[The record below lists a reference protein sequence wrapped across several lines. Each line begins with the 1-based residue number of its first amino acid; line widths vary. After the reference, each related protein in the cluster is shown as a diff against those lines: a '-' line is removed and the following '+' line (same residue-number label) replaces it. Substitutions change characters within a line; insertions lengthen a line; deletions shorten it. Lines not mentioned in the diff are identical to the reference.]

1 MGKMQSNIV
10 TETALAAADNEGVS
24 INKDKSGRALW
35 RDSNSSQATQRIVVQ
50 RSRWQR
56 MARTILLGATT
67 ALASVVWVAQ
77 QYGVA
82 VTDSL
87 AFLGS
92 SFLFVVGLIGI
103 ALAIACLLWL
113 LRKLFSGG

>member
-1 MGKMQSNIV
+1 MQSDIV
-10 TETALAAADNEGVS
+10 TETVTAAADNEDVL
-24 INKDKSGRALW
+24 INRNESDRVVR
-35 RDSNSSQATQRIVVQ
+35 RDSDSSQATQRIVVQ

-56 MARTILLGATT
+56 MARTILLGSTT

-92 SFLFVVGLIGI
+92 SFLFVAGLIGI
-103 ALAIACLLWL
+103 ALAVACLLWL
-113 LRKLFSGG
+113 LRKLFGRG

>member
-1 MGKMQSNIV
+1 MQSTIV
-10 TETALAAADNEGVS
+10 TETATAAADNEGVS
-24 INKDKSGRALW
+24 INRDKSDRAAR

-56 MARTILLGATT
+56 MARTILLGTTT

-92 SFLFVVGLIGI
+92 SLLFVVGLIGI

-113 LRKLFSGG
+113 LRKLLGRG

>member
-1 MGKMQSNIV
+1 MQSNIV

-24 INKDKSGRALW
+24 INRDKSERALR

-77 QYGVA
+77 QYGVS

-92 SFLFVVGLIGI
+92 SFLFVAGLIGI